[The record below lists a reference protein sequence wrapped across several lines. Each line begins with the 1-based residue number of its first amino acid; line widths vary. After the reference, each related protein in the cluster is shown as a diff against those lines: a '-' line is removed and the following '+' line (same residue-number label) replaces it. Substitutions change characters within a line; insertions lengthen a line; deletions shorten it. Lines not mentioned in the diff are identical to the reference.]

1 MILEELP
8 SHLPEYCAVFPRL
21 ANDFAERN
29 FDPKKYENYH
39 QLRRISLRASNINFK
54 LPSRILEIKWT
65 ESDIV
70 QFTHDHFVSLRRL
83 STLNISFNQLRKLP
97 ELPPQ
102 LKLLDISFNK
112 IDNLT
117 FQKPLKHLQSL
128 KASNNLLDSVPE
140 NIVEFSN
147 LQNLQLNDNKL
158 CSLPNLDNLEL
169 ESLDIRNN
177 RLARLPRVWEGI
189 TDFLIDG
196 NFSTIPGPYLGTEF
210 LLRDHKFNAERE
222 RPPVKHN
229 LPTSSVQPPP
239 IAKRPDKIPPKP
251 RPLSKQSSKS
261 SISSNGS
268 SISSLSEETKKLQIQ
283 KTETARKTALQNY
296 RRIQSEKENGSRFDQ
311 HVSSLNRL
319 IVTDSN
325 RKPTSVRAQNRTKP
339 LYSNSCNKNSRTEHQ
354 LLEALSECLRKQL
367 PPSTPLMDG
376 IIFIRAYNA
385 RRKKTSEALL
395 VELPGPN
402 DDTLSSQKASRNAE
416 RFANTARE
424 SGFHLTA
431 RDVLELR
438 TDRILPYL
446 AHLCDASKRSA
457 ASSSTNSIRP
467 PTVV

>member
-8 SHLPEYCAVFPRL
+8 SSLPEYCLAFPRL
-21 ANDFAERN
+21 AQDFSDRN
-29 FDPKKYENYH
+29 FDPKKYENYQ

-54 LPSRILEIKWT
+54 LPSRIRVICWT
-65 ESDIV
+65 QSDIV
-70 QFTHDHFVSLRRL
+70 QFTHDHFVNLRRL

-128 KASNNLLDSVPE
+128 KASNNLLDSVPD
-140 NIVEFSN
+140 NLVEFNS
-147 LQNLQLNDNKL
+147 LQSLELNDNKI
-158 CSLPNLDNLEL
+158 CSLPNLDNLAL
-169 ESLDIRNN
+169 ETLDIRNN
-177 RLARLPRVWEGI
+177 RLARLPRVWERI

-196 NFSTIPGPYLGTEF
+196 NFSTIPGPYLGTQF
-210 LLRDHKFNAERE
+210 LLKDHKFNANIRPTSVPLIKKE
-222 RPPVKHN
+222 RPPIKHN
-229 LPTSSVQPPP
+229 CPTV
-239 IAKRPDKIPPKP
+239 AKKPEKSPKP

-296 RRIQSEKENGSRFDQ
+296 RRIQSEKENGSRFEQ
-311 HVSSLNRL
+311 HVPVFQNQKGIQRPL
-319 IVTDSN
+319 
-325 RKPTSVRAQNRTKP
+325 RATKP
-339 LYSNSCNKNSRTEHQ
+339 LYSCNKTSKTEHQ

-367 PPSTPLMDG
+367 PASTSLVDG
-376 IIFIRAYNA
+376 IIFIRAYNS
-385 RRKKTSEALL
+385 RRKKTTEALL

-402 DDTLSSQKASRNAE
+402 DASLSSQKASRNAE

-424 SGFHLTA
+424 NGFHLTA
-431 RDVLELR
+431 RDVLDLR

-446 AHLCDASKRSA
+446 SYLCDNTR
-457 ASSSTNSIRP
+457 SSSSSIRP
-467 PTVV
+467 PTIV